1 MVDGQVIRAILSQPM
16 ARALFWAMCLAVLAG
31 ALAPQSDAPHL
42 FALADKVLHA
52 AAFAALAVV
61 GLRAYPR
68 YPLIVCVLLT
78 ALGGLIE
85 VFQGYT
91 SYRSQEWADFYADI
105 VGVILGFFAYQLI
118 VAVKRQYAERK
129 SPTTL

>member
-1 MVDGQVIRAILSQPM
+1 MIRTILSQSV
-16 ARALFWAMCLAVLAG
+16 ARTLFWAMCLVVLVS
-31 ALAPQSDAPHL
+31 ALAPQSDAPQL

-52 AAFAALAVV
+52 AAFAALALV

-68 YPLIVCVLLT
+68 YLLIVCVLLI

-91 SYRSQEWADFYADI
+91 SSRSQEWADFYADI

-118 VAVKRQYAERK
+118 VEVKRQYAERK
-129 SPTTL
+129 

>member
-1 MVDGQVIRAILSQPM
+1 MIRTILSQPV
-16 ARALFWAMCLAVLAG
+16 ARTLFWAMCLVVLVG
-31 ALAPQSDAPHL
+31 ALAPQSEPPQL

-52 AAFAALAVV
+52 AAFAALALV

-91 SYRSQEWADFYADI
+91 SSRSQEWADFYADI
-105 VGVILGFFAYQLI
+105 VGVILGFLAYQLI

-129 SPTTL
+129 SPATL

>member
-1 MVDGQVIRAILSQPM
+1 MIRTILSQSV
-16 ARALFWAMCLAVLAG
+16 ARTLFWAMCLVVLVG
-31 ALAPQSDAPHL
+31 ALAPQSETPQL

-52 AAFAALAVV
+52 AAFAALALV
-61 GLRAYPR
+61 GLWAYPR
-68 YPLIVCVLLT
+68 YPLIVCVLLI

-91 SYRSQEWADFYADI
+91 SSRSQEWADFYADI
-105 VGVILGFFAYQLI
+105 VGVILGFLAYQLI